1 MLLLPPL
8 PPPLLLLLGVPLQTR
23 AFPGEQPGEEEFLFT
38 PYSVFTVL
46 SLQVPDR
53 PSVQDPDVVQ
63 VQAAM
68 DNTEEAED
76 LPLAPW
82 Y

>member
-1 MLLLPPL
+1 
-8 PPPLLLLLGVPLQTR
+8 
-23 AFPGEQPGEEEFLFT
+23 
-38 PYSVFTVL
+38 
-46 SLQVPDR
+46 
-53 PSVQDPDVVQ
+53 VQDPVVLQ